1 MTLPRTRHW
10 RLALTLVLVALGLST
25 ALPLPT
31 PEIAFA
37 QQDLSADPKSVS
49 PTPSDLR
56 AGFQLVPE
64 KSEQRE
70 PVPGIIVY
78 EADFVRDQT
87 PKNFADGPIEIKS
100 LVAKTANSQQAA
112 EQFQSSRQA
121 LTTASP
127 PWVESKQA
135 KLGDEATGLTME
147 GTSSEGPAVAHLFL
161 FRRGAM
167 VVGITVA
174 GLTKPTKMAEAEAI
188 AAIVLKKIDPSAASQ
203 TGPKVARP
211 LNTNRPSSTA
221 TTGPSTGSTTPLAN
235 TSSGGTGQRFKVA
248 NTGGT
253 GVRLR
258 TAPSKTAQVA
268 TVLPEGTV
276 VEVVGDDK
284 QGDGLTWK
292 NVRGPG
298 DGKGYVAAD
307 YLVAVPGSGTS
318 SSSAAPSTTASPA
331 ATDSGPR
338 TNTSSSTSASSSS
351 SSPSTASNPPAST
364 VASNP
369 QGGDVLKVDVD
380 AKSKDVKVGDPQTI
394 TVTVTNGGQP
404 VSGAQVT
411 VKTSPTGETPAAP
424 PTDASGKTTVTWNP
438 TGSGFIGVGVS
449 VLASDGSAG
458 VGGASF
464 QLK

>member
-1 MTLPRTRHW
+1 MTHLRTAGR
-10 RLALTLVLVALGLST
+10 RLVLTLVVLALGLMPVLM
-25 ALPLPT
+25 ALT
-31 PEIAFA
+31 PQVAYA
-37 QQDLSADPKSVS
+37 QDISADPKTIS
-49 PTPSDLR
+49 PATSDLR

-87 PKNFADGPIEIKS
+87 PKNFAEGPIEIKS

-112 EQFQSSRQA
+112 EQFSSSRQA

-127 PWVESKQA
+127 AWVESKVA

-174 GLTKPTKMAEAEAI
+174 GLKKPTKMAEAEAI
-188 AAIVLKKIDPSAASQ
+188 AAVVWRKMEPSVASQ
-203 TGPKVARP
+203 TGPKTARP
-211 LNTNRPSSTA
+211 LNSQRPGA
-221 TTGPSTGSTTPLAN
+221 T
-235 TSSGGTGQRFKVA
+235 TSSGASGTTTPASNPSGGQRVRVA

-258 TAPSKTAQVA
+258 TGPSRTAQIA

-276 VEVVGDDK
+276 LEIVGEDR
-284 QGDGLTWK
+284 QGDGLNWK
-292 NVRGPG
+292 NVRAPG
-298 DGKGYVAAD
+298 DGRGYVAAD
-307 YLVAVPGSGTS
+307 YVTPVAG
-318 SSSAAPSTTASPA
+318 AANTT
-331 ATDSGPR
+331 TTTT
-338 TNTSSSTSASSSS
+338 TNTSSTTTRPSTAAAPGATAPGASTSAAAP
-351 SSPSTASNPPAST
+351 PSTATSDA
-364 VASNP
+364 
-369 QGGDVLKVDVD
+369 LKVDVGV
-380 AKSKDVKVGDPQTI
+380 KSAEVKAGGEQTIDI
-394 TVTVTNGGQP
+394 TVTKGGQP

-411 VKTSPTGETPAAP
+411 VKTSPTGETPTATA
-424 PTDASGKTTVTWNP
+424 TDASGKTSVTWKP
-438 TGSGFIGVGVS
+438 TGAGGFIGVGVS
-449 VLASDGSAG
+449 VLGADGSAG

-464 QLK
+464 RLT